1 MPILERLSSLEKP
14 QAIAALK
21 ASYLDFCAAIEEVI
35 QNTYRDAIQPENDS
49 SEQAYICGKAQELR
63 NDGYT
68 RLDGLVADP
77 AQLALPRCLARALPK
92 RADEL
97 SVAAD
102 YVYDPRLE
110 GQFWDREATG
120 FNTRIAFK
128 VGNQPSYLRLLLDV
142 ATLADRIIEK
152 TIGIPGV
159 GIERNLLIVD
169 NLQPTDTVDF
179 QWWHFDRLMEQ
190 YKLMILLT
198 DVGPG
203 NGPMRVLGGTHRF
216 EGTRRIYDFCAYA
229 EPLYGGDPG
238 YAVIKDRLGEIVS
251 VEGRSGDAFLFDTK
265 IFHAHGRPTSAE
277 RNTATIYYQPPRTPL
292 NLFYQHYRP
301 PGQVVKF

>member
-1 MPILERLSSLEKP
+1 MEKP

-21 ASYLDFCAAIEEVI
+21 ASYADFCAAVESVIE
-35 QNTYRDAIQPENDS
+35 TTHRDAIQPENAS
-49 SEQAYICGKAQELR
+49 SEQAYICGRATQLR
-63 NDGYT
+63 NNGYT
-68 RLDGLVADP
+68 RLDGLVVDP
-77 AQLALPRCLARALPK
+77 AQLALPRCLARVLHK

-128 VGNQPSYLRLLLDV
+128 VGNQPSYLRPLLDA

-152 TIGIPGV
+152 AIGIPGV
-159 GIERNLLIVD
+159 AIERNLLIVD
-169 NLQPTDTVDF
+169 NLQPTDIVDF

-198 DVGPG
+198 DVGAG

-216 EGTRRIYDFCAYA
+216 EGARRIYDFSIYA
-229 EPLYGGDPG
+229 EPLHGGDPG
-238 YAVIKDRLGEIVS
+238 YNVIAGRLDEIVS

-265 IFHAHGRPTSAE
+265 IFHAHGRPTDAE
-277 RNTATIYYQPPRTPL
+277 RNTATLYYQPPRTPL
-292 NLFYQHYRP
+292 NLFYQDYRP
-301 PGQVVKF
+301 PGQVVKY